1 MSDEEGSAV
10 RAELA
15 RRLAAIER
23 IMGAR
28 AALRRPL
35 AEIGALRALA
45 RSYGLMPVERLATGL
60 AMAIG
65 AGGGPASCRP
75 WLDCLDDAIGGAATT
90 AEAAD
95 AYVAA
100 VMVRL
105 GA

>member
-1 MSDEEGSAV
+1 MRSEEAGTV

-28 AALRRPL
+28 VAARRTIP
-35 AEIGALRALA
+35 EISALRAIAL
-45 RSYGLMPVERLATGL
+45 SHGLLPVERLAAGL
-60 AMAIG
+60 ALALGTG
-65 AGGGPASCRP
+65 AGPASCRP
-75 WLDCLDDAIGGAATT
+75 WIEGLCDAIGGTADT

-100 VMVRL
+100 VVVRL